1 MHKGTSY
8 PGEHEAIVPKAL
20 WDRAHAVMAE
30 NSKKRAANSKAK
42 APALLKGLLYGSD
55 GALMT
60 PTHTSRRGRQYRYYI
75 SSDILKNGAPAGPL
89 GRIPAGEIE
98 RLVIEQIAMLVRTPE
113 IVVSTWKALRSRLKG
128 MTEEVVRSALHQFH
142 DIWCELFPA
151 EQARVIQLLVERIDL
166 SQTGA
171 IVTLRAEG
179 LSTLIHELEEAP
191 RAAA

>member
-8 PGEHEAIVPKAL
+8 PGEHEVIVPKAL
-20 WDRAHAVMAE
+20 WDRAHAVIAE

-75 SSDILKNGAPAGPL
+75 SSGILKNGAPAGPL

-98 RLVIEQIAMLVRTPE
+98 RLVIEQIAMMVRTPE
-113 IVVSTWKALRSRLKG
+113 IVVSTWKASRQRLKG
-128 MTEEVVRSALHQFH
+128 MSEEVVRSALHRFH

-166 SQTGA
+166 SATGA

-179 LSTLIHELEEAP
+179 LSI
-191 RAAA
+191 